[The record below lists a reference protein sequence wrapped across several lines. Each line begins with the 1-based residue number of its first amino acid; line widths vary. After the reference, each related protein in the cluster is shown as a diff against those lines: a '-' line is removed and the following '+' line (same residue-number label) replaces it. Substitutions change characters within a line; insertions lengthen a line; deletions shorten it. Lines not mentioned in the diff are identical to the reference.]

1 MNQPSFQA
9 PATMQLLFSRNPL
22 FQSLLALMAL
32 GLSFCNAQK
41 PVSTAVGV
49 QTSLDYALEHPSR
62 VITFAVEDLKE
73 ISALSP
79 TDEKGIFLAISD
91 EKGEFFFINADNGKI
106 TQRVLFREKG
116 DFEGAEMVGQA
127 LWGLKSDGKLFEVQN
142 WKQGEP
148 LVIEFET
155 PLKKKDDVEGL
166 GYDAGGNV
174 LLLACKG
181 DPDSAYLRHIYT
193 FDLKTKT
200 MDEKPLYSIDPKII
214 NRLVPYLE
222 TEKQDYFSPSAL
234 AVNPLD
240 GNVYVISTALKR
252 LVILNKDSKKI
263 QFAVRLDKT
272 LLPQP
277 EGIAFD
283 PEGNLYISSEGKKD
297 NGRLLRF
304 DYHKK

>member
-1 MNQPSFQA
+1 
-9 PATMQLLFSRNPL
+9 
-22 FQSLLALMAL
+22 MAL
-32 GLSFCNAQK
+32 GLCFCHAQK
-41 PVSTAVGV
+41 PASIAVSVPVT
-49 QTSLDYALEHPSR
+49 LDYDLEHPSST
-62 VITFAVEDLKE
+62 INFDAEDLKE

-91 EKGEFFFINADNGKI
+91 EKGEFFLINAENGKI

-116 DFEGAEMVGQA
+116 DFEGAEMVGHA
-127 LWGLKSDGKLFEVQN
+127 LWGLKSDGKLFEVQH

-148 LVIEFET
+148 MVTEFET

-166 GYDAGGNV
+166 GYDAGRHA

-181 DPDSAYLRHIYT
+181 DPDSAYLRHIYL

-200 MDEKPLYSIDPKII
+200 MDEKPLYSIDPKIV

-222 TEKQDYFSPSAL
+222 TEKHDYFSPSAV
-234 AVNPLD
+234 AVNPVD

-252 LVILNKDSKKI
+252 LVILNKESKKI
-263 QFAVRLDKT
+263 QFAARLEKA
-272 LLPQP
+272 LFPQP

-283 PEGNLYISSEGKKD
+283 PEGNLFISSEGKKD

-304 DYHKK
+304 DYSKK